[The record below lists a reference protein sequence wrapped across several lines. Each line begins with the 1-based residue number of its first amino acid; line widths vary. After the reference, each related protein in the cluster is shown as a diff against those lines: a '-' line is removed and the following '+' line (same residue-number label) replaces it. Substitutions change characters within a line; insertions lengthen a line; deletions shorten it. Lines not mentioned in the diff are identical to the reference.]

1 LVLATFALNL
11 LMTASL
17 QLLWGLLNVMQLILV
32 MPLLNLTFTMNAV
45 TFYKCLSDIAN
56 FDFLPSEV
64 ILSWVF
70 AFTEIE

>member
-32 MPLLNLTFTMNAV
+32 MPLLNLTFPMNAV
-45 TFYKCLSDIAN
+45 TF
-56 FDFLPSEV
+56 
-64 ILSWVF
+64 
-70 AFTEIE
+70 